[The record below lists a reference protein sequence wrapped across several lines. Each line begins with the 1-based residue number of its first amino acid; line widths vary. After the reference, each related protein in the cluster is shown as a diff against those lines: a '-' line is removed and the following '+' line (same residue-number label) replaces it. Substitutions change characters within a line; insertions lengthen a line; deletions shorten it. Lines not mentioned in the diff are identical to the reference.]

1 MANAGGLNKK
11 AKVENDDLLKLVTFQ
26 LGEELYGVEIMD
38 VDQIVRV
45 QDVRPIPN
53 APYYVE

>member
-26 LGEELYGVEIMD
+26 LGEELSEAWPD
-38 VDQIVRV
+38 SS
-45 QDVRPIPN
+45 P
-53 APYYVE
+53 A